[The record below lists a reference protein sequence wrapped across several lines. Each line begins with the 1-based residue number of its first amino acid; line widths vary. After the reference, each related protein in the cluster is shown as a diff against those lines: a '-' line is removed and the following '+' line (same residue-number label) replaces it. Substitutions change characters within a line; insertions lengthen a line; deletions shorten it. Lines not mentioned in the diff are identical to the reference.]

1 MKDLLH
7 RGNYL
12 SQLLFLYC
20 VNVKASLLHSLL
32 WSHCSTCSSDL
43 VVLVWHK
50 NFVSVED
57 EEFEKAAILAEKYCD
72 FQILVEICELT
83 NDRDRLF
90 QYMEKFLEQ
99 VSLLF
104 KLWSMFSQVN
114 LFARLKNWKK

>member
-1 MKDLLH
+1 
-7 RGNYL
+7 
-12 SQLLFLYC
+12 
-20 VNVKASLLHSLL
+20 
-32 WSHCSTCSSDL
+32 
-43 VVLVWHK
+43 
-50 NFVSVED
+50 VED

-104 KLWSMFSQVN
+104 KL
-114 LFARLKNWKK
+114 